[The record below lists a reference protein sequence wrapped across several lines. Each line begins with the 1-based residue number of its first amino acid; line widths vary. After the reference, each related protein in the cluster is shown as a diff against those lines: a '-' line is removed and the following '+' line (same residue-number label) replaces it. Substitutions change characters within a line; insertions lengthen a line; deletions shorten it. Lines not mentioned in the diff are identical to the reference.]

1 MELAEKKRY
10 LEPLVCKYT
19 DRPFCIVLVFTYC
32 PAQLPRALR
41 AAPVR
46 TTLTVLHAHPPACD
60 AGGEGGGGLATAV
73 EPAQSLAREHIFPE
87 LYAVF
92 AQQQLPL
99 IMLLQF
105 QPEPLL
111 PAQEEPDKHDASTCT
126 SKRSAV
132 AREER
137 RIGSPATAHRGTPAQ
152 HDLGRASLRVCVVA
166 NPRPAPTAPTGEG
179 GGRGWVRRAR
189 AHAGAAE

>member
-1 MELAEKKRY
+1 M
-10 LEPLVCKYT
+10 
-19 DRPFCIVLVFTYC
+19 
-32 PAQLPRALR
+32 
-41 AAPVR
+41 R
-46 TTLTVLHAHPPACD
+46 TTLTGLHAHPPACD
-60 AGGEGGGGLATAV
+60 AGGKGGGGLAAAV
-73 EPAQSLAREHIFPE
+73 EPAQSLAREQNFPE

-92 AQQQLPL
+92 VQQQLPL

-137 RIGSPATAHRGTPAQ
+137 RIGSPANAHRGTPAQ

-179 GGRGWVRRAR
+179 AARLGGWYEERARMQGAQSSSPCARRAGR
-189 AHAGAAE
+189 PPHTVFPRRRERSRPSDKF